1 MGTDIGNVTI
11 DGGGGI
17 TLNGSITTAG
27 GNIDID
33 DAVTLA
39 TGAITLTTANGTV
52 DFASTINGPQDLDIS
67 SGSGAV
73 SIGGTI
79 GGSSAISTL
88 DINNS
93 SGSGTITLNDI
104 GDSSQG
110 ITGTSRIGNDTT
122 ATLTLAGTTYKTDQV
137 TFTTTEGENID
148 LTGGSD
154 TTFTTTNDSATFGTG
169 TVELADGSNL
179 IIDTGTGGGA
189 INLAGVMGTSAENIT
204 LTAGTGNVAVGNIG
218 TGTEIADVSITS
230 SGNTT
235 FSGDF
240 TGGTLTNSG
249 PAIVSADV
257 TISSTGAINFGSTL
271 DSHSG
276 AQTITFN
283 SPNADITITG
293 AVGGSNPFST
303 FKITDAGTFTY
314 SGGGSIAGFSSA
326 KFSRTGG
333 LAKFNPGPAID
344 NNNTIDKTKDKEIAF
359 FDAPVFKLIKSFVST
374 KVTDIINEKSTVKL
388 PSITSNEDESLA
400 KISVSRA
407 MSNSDFIKDSPIVD
421 LSNEFASDETKEID
435 IEIDFLDGDTLIID
449 KSLEIANFEFDS
461 LETSFE
467 DIIFDLQ
474 IEDNSDLSFNIMGNE
489 MFKNLSS
496 TKSSDQTNLEEL
508 LISLSSTENLNQ
520 EKRFI
525 F

>member
-1 MGTDIGNVTI
+1 M
-11 DGGGGI
+11 
-17 TLNGSITTAG
+17 
-27 GNIDID
+27 
-33 DAVTLA
+33 
-39 TGAITLTTANGTV
+39 TTANGSV
-52 DFASTINGPQDLDIS
+52 DFASTINGTQDLDIS
-67 SGSGAV
+67 SGSGDV

-122 ATLTLAGTTYKTDQV
+122 ETLTLAGTTYKTDQV

-154 TTFTTTNDSATFGTG
+154 TTFTTTNDSITFGTG
-169 TVELADGSNL
+169 TVEMADGSDL

-189 INLAGVMGTSAENIT
+189 INLAGVMGTSSESIT
-204 LTAGTGNVAVGNIG
+204 LTAGTGNVAVGAIG

-240 TGGTLTNSG
+240 TGGALTNSG

-276 AQTITFN
+276 AQTITFD
-283 SPNADITITG
+283 SPNVDITITG

-303 FKITDAGTFTY
+303 FKITNAGTFTY

-326 KFSRTGG
+326 KFSRAGG
-333 LAKFNPGPAID
+333 LAKFNPGPAIE
-344 NNNTIDKTKDKEIAF
+344 NNNTIDKTKDKEITF

-374 KVTDIINEKSTVKL
+374 KVTDIINDKSTVKL
-388 PSITSNEDESLA
+388 SSIIASNEDEPGA

-407 MSNSDFIKDSPIVD
+407 KSNSDFIKDSPIVD

-449 KSLEIANFEFDS
+449 KSLEIANFELDS
-461 LETSFE
+461 LETSIE
-467 DIIFDLQ
+467 DIILDLQ
-474 IEDNSDLSFNIMGNE
+474 IEDNSDLTFNTMGNE

-496 TKSSDQTNLEEL
+496 SKSSDQTNLDEL
-508 LISLSSTENLNQ
+508 LISLSSEENLNQ